1 MNPAPASVISRHAFC
16 MISLFLSRLLVYIE
30 RLETSGERAVPADV
44 AYMVIS
50 ANAMVHAFI
59 RGLAVTELKFCGYAQ
74 AGNALRAWHNTH
86 IIATHHTSDEPF
98 SPAELRQQLEASIAL
113 FERAD
118 VLAHQLACMIVS
130 VLGLSFPAT
139 RSAHPRPTEF
149 RRARRLS
156 RTHAPAPAP
165 WPPSDG
171 SRRAA

>member
-16 MISLFLSRLLVYIE
+16 LISLFLSRLLGYIE
-30 RLETSGERAVPADV
+30 RLETSGEQAVPADV
-44 AYMVIS
+44 AYLVIS

-59 RGLAVTELKFCGYAQ
+59 RSLAVTELKSCGYLQ
-74 AGNALRAWHNTH
+74 AGKALRAWHTPQA
-86 IIATHHTSDEPF
+86 IATHYTSDEPF

-118 VLAHQLACMIVS
+118 LLAHQLACMIVS
-130 VLGLSFPAT
+130 VLGLAFPVT
-139 RSAHPRPTEF
+139 RPVHPRPIAF

-156 RTHAPAPAP
+156 RIHAPAPAP
-165 WPPSDG
+165 WPPPDC